1 MKKFFKR
8 RRTYLISVEDV
19 ARLERVASVRLT
31 PLKMILI
38 IIAGCILWLAGGAAV
53 VMLTPIKQIL
63 PGYMKANERTVTQ
76 ESILRLDSLNQAT
89 MRRDA
94 YLASIIRA
102 MDTSRPA
109 DTISE
114 SAAHERTTSFDPD
127 SLMLASPRERRFVG
141 AMHERE
147 KYNLSVLAPLAADR
161 MDFITPVRGGI
172 FPDEARESLRAEIAA
187 PADAPVLCVS
197 DGTVVASYVGKPSEG
212 GVVVVQHDHGFVSRY
227 SGLELPSVST
237 GDRIECGRAVAYH
250 AARRSDGT
258 RRAVLEMWHDSD
270 PVIPYRFVGDKED

>member
-1 MKKFFKR
+1 MKKNFKR
-8 RRTYLISVEDV
+8 HHTYLISVEDV
-19 ARLERVASVRLT
+19 SRLERVASVRVT
-31 PLKMILI
+31 PLKMVLVIM
-38 IIAGCILWLAGGAAV
+38 AVCILSLAGGTAV
-53 VMLTPIKQIL
+53 VMLSPIKQIL

-76 ESILRLDSLNQAT
+76 ESILRLDSLSQAT

-102 MDTSRPA
+102 LDTSRPV

-114 SAAHERTTSFDPD
+114 SAPTKRTTSFDPD
-127 SLMLASPRERRFVG
+127 SLMPASPRERRFVG

-161 MDFITPVRGGI
+161 MDFIAPVRGGV
-172 FPDEARESLRAEIAA
+172 FTDEAREALRAEIAA

-197 DGTVVASYVGKPSEG
+197 DGTVVAAYVGKPSEG

-227 SGLELPSVST
+227 SGLELPAVSP
-237 GDRIECGRAVAYH
+237 GDRIEGGRAVAYH

-258 RRAVLEMWHDSD
+258 RRPVLEMWHDSD
-270 PVIPYRFVGDKED
+270 PVIPYRFVGGKED